1 MVRQVDILG
10 QQPGLN
16 IYTQLTLCYPVTD
29 ASLYPTVINTLNDGL
44 EQLAAKVP
52 WAAGEVVVEGASEGN
67 SGMATINPMEELPRV
82 VVNDLRNDASAP
94 SMQTLSDADFPMSML
109 DENMLCPR
117 NTLLGTPGEPS
128 SRPAF
133 LVQATFVS
141 GGLLL
146 SFVGQHQVMDMIG
159 QGTLMDLLNKACH
172 HQEFTA
178 KELDIV
184 NVARENIIPLLD
196 DSEKTGL
203 EHQGITPPISNDTS
217 APVATPPSP
226 PPTTWASF
234 SFNPISL
241 ASLKSIATETVPS
254 GFISTDD
261 ALSALIWQSII
272 RARLARLSPTD
283 NATFARAVDLRGI
296 LGVEAKYP
304 GVVQN
309 LTYNTLTLQ
318 QIVDEP
324 LGVIASR
331 LRSALDKDALGRHTR
346 AFATRLHQ
354 TQDKKTAVSD
364 VAHLNLS
371 ADLMLSSW
379 SKVDCWGLD
388 FNMGLGKPEAVRR
401 PKFSPFASLM
411 YLMPKAPNG
420 EVLAAI
426 CLTDEDMDRLKADK
440 EFIKFGR
447 FIG

>member
-1 MVRQVDILG
+1 
-10 QQPGLN
+10 
-16 IYTQLTLCYPVTD
+16 
-29 ASLYPTVINTLNDGL
+29 
-44 EQLAAKVP
+44 
-52 WAAGEVVVEGASEGN
+52 
-67 SGMATINPMEELPRV
+67 
-82 VVNDLRNDASAP
+82 
-94 SMQTLSDADFPMSML
+94 
-109 DENMLCPR
+109 
-117 NTLLGTPGEPS
+117 
-128 SRPAF
+128 
-133 LVQATFVS
+133 
-141 GGLLL
+141 
-146 SFVGQHQVMDMIG
+146 MIG

-172 HQEFTA
+172 RQEFTA

-196 DSEKTGL
+196 DSERL
-203 EHQGITPPISNDTS
+203 DSNT
-217 APVATPPSP
+217 
-226 PPTTWASF
+226 
-234 SFNPISL
+234 
-241 ASLKSIATETVPS
+241 KTVPS

-272 RARLARLSPTD
+272 RARLARLSPTYK
-283 NATFARAVDLRGI
+283 ATFARAVDLRGI

-354 TQDKKTAVSD
+354 AQDKKTAVSD
-364 VAHLNLS
+364 
-371 ADLMLSSW
+371 
-379 SKVDCWGLD
+379 VDCWGLD

-420 EVLAAI
+420 EVLTAI
-426 CLTDEDMDRLKADK
+426 CLTDEDMDRFKADK
-440 EFIKFGR
+440 EFIMFGR

>member
-1 MVRQVDILG
+1 MIRQVDTFG
-10 QQPGLN
+10 QQGSLN
-16 IYTQLTLCYPVTD
+16 LYTQLTLCYPVTD
-29 ASLYPTVINTLNDGL
+29 ASSYDIIINTLNGGL
-44 EQLAAKVP
+44 EQLTTKVP
-52 WAAGEVVVEGASEGN
+52 WAAGEVVVGGAGEGN
-67 SGMATINPMEELPRV
+67 SGMVTINPMEELPRV

-94 SMQTLSDADFPMSML
+94 SMQNLRDADFPMSML
-109 DENMLCPR
+109 DENILCPR
-117 NTLLGTPGEPS
+117 NTFPGTPGEPS
-128 SRPAF
+128 SRPTF

-146 SFVGQHQVMDMIG
+146 SFVGHHQVMDMIG

-196 DSEKTGL
+196 DSEKTGF
-203 EHQGITPPISNDTS
+203 EYQGVPSPTSKDRS
-217 APVATPPSP
+217 APAATPLSP
-226 PPTTWASF
+226 QPTTWAYFSF
-234 SFNPISL
+234 SPASL

-261 ALSALIWQSII
+261 AVSALIWQSII
-272 RARLARLSPTD
+272 RARLARLSSTD
-283 NATFARAVDLRGI
+283 SATFARAVDLRDI
-296 LGVEAKYP
+296 LGIEAKYP

-309 LTYNTLTLQ
+309 MAYNTLKLQ

-324 LGVIASR
+324 LGVIASH
-331 LRSALDKDALGRHTR
+331 LRSALDKDALSRHTR
-346 AFATRLHQ
+346 AVATHLHRAQ
-354 TQDKKTAVSD
+354 GEKPSSILTP
-364 VAHLNLS
+364 LNLS
-371 ADLMLSSW
+371 VDMMLSSW
-379 SKVDCWGLD
+379 AKVDCWGLD

-401 PKFSPFASLM
+401 PKFLPLASLV

-420 EVLAAI
+420 EVSTAI

>member
-1 MVRQVDILG
+1 MVHQVDALG
-10 QQPGLN
+10 QQPSLN
-16 IYTQLTLCYPVTD
+16 LYTQLTLCYPVAD
-29 ASLYPTVINTLNDGL
+29 ASSYATIVSTLNDGL

-67 SGMATINPMEELPRV
+67 SGMTIIKPMEELPRV
-82 VVNDLRNDASAP
+82 VVKDLRNDPSAP
-94 SMQTLSDADFPMSML
+94 SMQTLRDAEFPMSLL

-117 NTLLGTPGEPS
+117 NTLPGTPGEPT
-128 SRPAF
+128 SRPVF
-133 LVQATFVS
+133 FVQATFVS

-159 QGTLMDLLNKACH
+159 QGFLMDLLNMACH
-172 HQEFTA
+172 HEEFTD
-178 KELDIV
+178 KELSNA

-196 DSEKTGL
+196 ESEKTGV
-203 EHQGITPPISNDTS
+203 EHQVVPSVPSNNETPS
-217 APVATPPSP
+217 PVTTPPSP
-226 PPTTWASF
+226 PPTTWAYF
-234 SFNPISL
+234 SFDAPAL

-272 RARLARLSPTD
+272 RARLARLSPAD
-283 NATFARAVDLRGI
+283 KATFARAVDLRSI
-296 LGVEAKYP
+296 LGLEAKYP

-309 LTYNTLTLQ
+309 MAYNTLTMQ

-324 LGVIASR
+324 LGVLASR
-331 LRSALDKDALGRHTR
+331 LRAALDRDALGSHTR
-346 AFATRLHQ
+346 ALATHLSRA
-354 TQDKKTAVSD
+354 QDKKSVYVLAP
-364 VAHLNLS
+364 LNLS
-371 ADLMLSSW
+371 ADMMLSSW
-379 SKVDCWGLD
+379 SKVECWDLD

-401 PKFSPFASLM
+401 PKFSPFPSLM

-420 EVLAAI
+420 EVSAAI